1 MLVISEGKFCGGEI
15 ILLNLISV
23 GPEFSFGKPPPVLF
37 QGVGLS
43 AGLMDAKA
51 IIVQNMLT
59 SSKRVGPAKILVG
72 QHKK

>member
-1 MLVISEGKFCGGEI
+1 MLVISEGEFCGGEI
-15 ILLNLISV
+15 ILLNLISA

-51 IIVQNMLT
+51 HANKNKACGACQNISWLT
-59 SSKRVGPAKILVG
+59 
-72 QHKK
+72 